1 MEKAMKKIATLAT
14 VIGAGIALAACETSD
29 GGYATNLPNN
39 PPQYGSTADISDFQG
54 ARAGQ
59 AEGGLNQRGYYL
71 VRTQGL
77 TGYWWNDRTQTCAQ
91 IVTSNGRFSSVT
103 TASRGECNR

>member
-1 MEKAMKKIATLAT
+1 MNKIITLAT
-14 VIGAGIALAACETSD
+14 VIGAGFALAACETSD
-29 GGYATNLPNN
+29 GGSVTNLPGN
-39 PPQYGSTADISDFQG
+39 PPQYGSTADIADFQD

-59 AEGGLNQRGYYL
+59 AEGGLNQRGYYN

-77 TGYWWNDRTQTCAQ
+77 TSFWWNDRTQTCAQ

-103 TASRGECNR
+103 TASRGDCNR

>member
-1 MEKAMKKIATLAT
+1 MKKIVAAATMI
-14 VIGAGIALAACETSD
+14 VAGIALAACETSD
-29 GGYATNLPNN
+29 GGSATNLPNN
-39 PPQYGSTADISDFQG
+39 PPQYGSTSDIADFQG

-59 AEGGLNQRGYYL
+59 AEGGLNQRGYFL
-71 VRTQGL
+71 VGTQGL
-77 TGYWWNDRTQTCAQ
+77 TAFWWNDRTQTCAQ

>member
-1 MEKAMKKIATLAT
+1 MKKILVATLLMLP
-14 VIGAGIALAACETSD
+14 LAACETSD
-29 GGYATNLPNN
+29 GGGYATQLPST

-59 AEGGLNQRGYYL
+59 AEGGLNQRGYYF

-77 TGYWWNDRTQTCAQ
+77 TAYWWNENTQTCAK

-103 TASRGECNR
+103 TASRGDCNR